1 MIVERALG
9 ASDEL
14 LKLFEDAIT
23 GVHRQRGGDALL
35 ESLGV
40 DETTLDVLLN
50 EGSLWLAT
58 GDNLWGFGVC
68 SRRVIM
74 GIYVEAA
81 HRRQGIGRALA
92 NEMMRECLPVDA
104 YALPGDRAMKS
115 LYESFGW
122 KARLLT
128 MRAE

>member
-1 MIVERALG
+1 MIVERALSR
-9 ASDEL
+9 SDEL
-14 LKLFEDAIT
+14 LKLFEEAVA
-23 GVHRQRGGDALL
+23 GVHRQRGGEAFL

-40 DETTLDVLLN
+40 DETTLDVLLK
-50 EGSLWLAT
+50 EESLWVAT
-58 GDNLWGFGVC
+58 SDGLQGFGVC

-74 GIYVEAA
+74 GIYVGSSQ
-81 HRRQGIGRALA
+81 RRQGIGRALA
-92 NEMMRECLPVDA
+92 NEMMRACSPVDA

>member
-1 MIVERALG
+1 MVERALSR
-9 ASDEL
+9 SDEL
-14 LKLFEDAIT
+14 LKQFEDAVA
-23 GVHRQRGGDALL
+23 GVHRQRGGDAFL

-40 DETTLDVLLN
+40 DETTLNVLLN
-50 EGSLWLAT
+50 EESIWVAT
-58 GDNLWGFGVC
+58 SDGLRGFGVC

-74 GIYVEAA
+74 GIYVESA
-81 HRRQGIGRALA
+81 HRRQGLGRALA
-92 NEMMRECLPVDA
+92 NEMMRECSPIDA